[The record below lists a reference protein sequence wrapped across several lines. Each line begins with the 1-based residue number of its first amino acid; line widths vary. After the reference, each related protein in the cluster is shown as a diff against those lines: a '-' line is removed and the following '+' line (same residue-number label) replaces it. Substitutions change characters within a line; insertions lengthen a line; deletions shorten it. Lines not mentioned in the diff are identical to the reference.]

1 MHEFPGNFFTDTW
14 PVPMATSSP
23 VIFGVSWNE
32 AVMDG
37 ALAATL
43 DQEVTLGVEAM
54 PGRPTGKRN
63 LGP

>member
-1 MHEFPGNFFTDTW
+1 MREFPGNFFTDTW

-37 ALAATL
+37 ALAAIL
-43 DQEVTLGVEAM
+43 DQEVTLVVEAM
-54 PGRPTGKRN
+54 PG
-63 LGP
+63 